1 LGLNEGAVTFNLFI
15 AAEVLSTAGGFDGL
29 PLNGGMAWM
38 NRFDRFAGGS
48 DLVGGFAVAE

>member
-1 LGLNEGAVTFNLFI
+1 LNEGAVTFNLFI

-38 NRFDRFAGGS
+38 NRFDHFTGGS
-48 DLVGGFAVAE
+48 DLVGGFAVTE